1 MKCRVRDRRV
11 SLGGAFLLIGLCTLT
26 SSALPSHALAQAEDQ
41 AGARA
46 LFTDGKRL
54 MKAGKYAEACPKLEA
69 AQKLYSSAGI
79 LLNLGDCY
87 EKIGRTASAWTRFGE
102 AASVATRSN
111 RAEDADEAR
120 RRQEALEPTLVRL
133 TIRVPSPVPGLV
145 VSRDGVTLDEAI
157 WGTTLPVDPG
167 DHLVRAE
174 APGYEPWSTS
184 VSVTRRGDTLTVK
197 VPKLSAVAT
206 VEKLP
211 PERIPDTPPKPPVR
225 ASSGGGNGLA
235 WGLLLGGVV
244 VGATGGGL
252 MLFESQRASAARNK
266 GDQPGYDATRTPW
279 TIGLVSA
286 IAGGVAGI
294 AGIVLF
300 AVGSSSS
307 PDSTKADTTTAW
319 IAPGPGGIQI
329 GGTF

>member
-1 MKCRVRDRRV
+1 MKCRPRDRRV
-11 SLGGAFLLIGLCTLT
+11 SCGGAFLLVALCTLT
-26 SSALPSHALAQAEDQ
+26 SSALPSRALAQAEDQ

-54 MKAGKYAEACPKLEA
+54 MKSGKYAEACPKLEA

-102 AASVATRSN
+102 AASVAARSN
-111 RAEDADEAR
+111 RSDDADEAR
-120 RRQEALEPTLVRL
+120 RRQEALEPALVRL

-174 APGYEPWSTS
+174 APGFEPWAAS
-184 VSVTRRGDTLTVK
+184 VSITKRGDTTTVK
-197 VPKLSAVAT
+197 VPKLSATAV
-206 VEKLP
+206 VGKP
-211 PERIPDTPPKPPVR
+211 SPERLPAEPNKP
-225 ASSGGGNGLA
+225 AAHAGGGGHGLA
-235 WGLLLGGVV
+235 LGLVI
-244 VGATGGGL
+244 GGGL
-252 MLFESQRASAARNK
+252 VGLGGGGVMIYERQKSINAKTDAEYNAA
-266 GDQPGYDATRTPW
+266 QTPW
-279 TIGLVSA
+279 KLGLLAA
-286 IAGGVAGI
+286 IAGGAAAAAGV
-294 AGIVLF
+294 VLLL
-300 AVGSSSS
+300 VGGG
-307 PDSTKADTTTAW
+307 DAEAHDAATTAW

>member
-1 MKCRVRDRRV
+1 MKCRALDRRTPFGV
-11 SLGGAFLLIGLCTLT
+11 GFLLVALATLM
-26 SSALPSHALAQAEDQ
+26 SSALPSRALAQAEDQ

-87 EKIGRTASAWTRFGE
+87 EKMGRTASAWTRFGE

-111 RAEDADEAR
+111 RADDADEAR
-120 RRQEALEPTLVRL
+120 RRQEALEPALVRL
-133 TIRVPSPVPGLV
+133 VIRVSSPVPGLV
-145 VSRDGVTLDEAI
+145 VTRDGVTLDEAI

-184 VSVTRRGDTLTVK
+184 VSITRRGDTVTVK
-197 VPKLSAVAT
+197 VPKLSATAV
-206 VEKLP
+206 VEKP
-211 PERIPDTPPKPPVR
+211 QPERLPVEPDKPAPH
-225 ASSGGGNGLA
+225 ASGGGHGLA
-235 WGLLLGGVV
+235 LGMLIGGAV
-244 VGATGGGL
+244 VGLAGGGL
-252 MLFESQRASAARNK
+252 MLYERQVSKTANPT
-266 GDQPGYDATRTPW
+266 DYDAAQTPW
-279 TIGLVSA
+279 KLGLIAA
-286 IAGGVAGI
+286 IAGGAAGA
-294 AGIVLF
+294 AGIVLLL
-300 AVGSSSS
+300 VGTGNGESHDGS
-307 PDSTKADTTTAW
+307 TTTAW
-319 IAPGPGGIQI
+319 IAPGPGGVQI

>member
-111 RAEDADEAR
+111 RSEDADEAK
-120 RRQEALEPTLVRL
+120 RRQDALEPALVRL
-133 TIRVPSPVPGLV
+133 TIRVSSPVPGLV
-145 VSRDGVTLDEAI
+145 VSRDGGTLDEAI

-184 VSVTRRGDTLTVK
+184 VSITRRGDTITVK
-197 VPKLSAVAT
+197 VPKLSATGV
-206 VEKLP
+206 VEKP
-211 PERIPDTPPKPPVR
+211 PERLPVEPDKPAPQK
-225 ASSGGGNGLA
+225 SGGGHGLA
-235 WGLLLGGVV
+235 LGLMI
-244 VGATGGGL
+244 GGGL
-252 MLFESQRASAARNK
+252 AGVAGGGAMLYERNQSMIAKSDHDYNAAQTGWK
-266 GDQPGYDATRTPW
+266 L
-279 TIGLVSA
+279 GLVGV
-286 IAGGVAGI
+286 IAGGAAG
-294 AGIVLF
+294 AVGLVMLL
-300 AVGSSSS
+300 VGSSDAESH
-307 PDSTKADTTTAW
+307 DARTTAW
-319 IAPGPGGIQI
+319 IAPGPGGVQI